1 MEFLLIP
8 SVSQS
13 VHLGGLSVAL
23 LIGSHQLPIRL
34 DLLLCHR
41 LEVFDLAYPLLLH
54 LIFEGVKLPLQG
66 LLLSI
71 GLLELVPYGLE
82 PAFLVQCL
90 PLQLGDFLGQA
101 EFGLRGNLLVVLLY
115 LHLRVLRL
123 IRLLL

>member
-1 MEFLLIP
+1 M
-8 SVSQS
+8 
-13 VHLGGLSVAL
+13 
-23 LIGSHQLPIRL
+23 
-34 DLLLCHR
+34 
-41 LEVFDLAYPLLLH
+41 LH

-123 IRLLL
+123 IRLLLLMLLLAVLGKRGCL